1 MNKVALVIG
10 GSSGIG
16 LSTVRNLI
24 NENYIVYNISRRKCF
39 IKEVHSLQADVTKNE
54 EFEDALNTVINEQ
67 GRIDFLIYCAGWS
80 MASRIDQVKEED
92 YKYLFEVNFFGFL
105 KSLTLVVPLMKKQN
119 GGRIIVVSSMGWVV
133 PIPFDGH
140 YSASKS
146 ALNILVKALNIE
158 LNKDEIYLTS
168 VMPGGTRNHFTY
180 KRKVYK
186 NNSNNS
192 DFYNA
197 VVKLAKI
204 EQKGRSNEQ
213 VANTIMKVLKRKYPP
228 ILTVS
233 GLSNKLYYLMSKIL
247 PLGMVILFVKL
258 KYNIK

>member
-1 MNKVALVIG
+1 
-10 GSSGIG
+10 
-16 LSTVRNLI
+16 
-24 NENYIVYNISRRKCF
+24 
-39 IKEVHSLQADVTKNE
+39 
-54 EFEDALNTVINEQ
+54 
-67 GRIDFLIYCAGWS
+67 
-80 MASRIDQVKEED
+80 
-92 YKYLFEVNFFGFL
+92 
-105 KSLTLVVPLMKKQN
+105 MKKQN
-119 GGRIIVVSSMGWVV
+119 GGRIIVVSSMGGVV
-133 PIPFDGH
+133 PIPFDGY

-192 DFYNA
+192 DFYYA

-204 EQKGRSNEQ
+204 EQNGRSNEQ